1 MSRLA
6 PGSLTLTRILIVD
19 DRALNRDFMVSLLE
33 HLGHT
38 LAQACDGQEALDA
51 VQRMPPDLIITDIL
65 MPRMDGIEF
74 IEQMQKDPLHADI
87 PVIFYSATYRV
98 PQARQMAS
106 ECNVVAVISKP
117 SDPTVILAAVQTA
130 LGGKPPRTVTALLHR
145 AETWRNTTLTALM
158 DFQCALVEE
167 RDADAV
173 LELACRAAP
182 SLIPAEYAVL
192 GLELP
197 ETGALIRVLV
207 RGLDP
212 SATFAPATCIGEG
225 FKARVVDASFHRAWN
240 PRARP
245 QNLGLPSAHPPV
257 RSLLVVPLIGTRARY
272 GWIYLAN
279 RSDGTAFT
287 AVDEELLAL
296 LARQVA
302 TAYEHGVLAQL
313 AARDA
318 LTGLQNRGE
327 FDAALK
333 RETTRALRQCSP
345 LALIMIDVDH
355 FKQCNDRYGHTAGD
369 VVLRNLA
376 SELSRS
382 VRGYDQV
389 FRYGGEEFALLL
401 PGATAQDALLRAEQI
416 RLSVKALDLHHDGD
430 ILGPIHLSLG
440 VASYSEQDDSIEMLL
455 HAADKALYAAKRS
468 GRDRTCV
475 ASPREVN

>member
-1 MSRLA
+1 MSGLA
-6 PGSLTLTRILIVD
+6 SGSLTLTRILIVD
-19 DRALNRDFMVSLLE
+19 DRALNRDFIVSLLA

-38 LAQACDGQEALDA
+38 LEQACDGQEALDA
-51 VQRMPPDLIITDIL
+51 VQRAPPNLIITDIL
-65 MPRMDGIEF
+65 MPRMSGIEF
-74 IEQMQKDPLHADI
+74 IEQMQADPLYADI

-98 PQARQMAS
+98 PQARQMAR
-106 ECNVVAVISKP
+106 ECRAAVVIPKP
-117 SDPTVILAAVQTA
+117 SDPEVILAAVQAA
-130 LGGKPPRTVTALLHR
+130 LGQTPYAVPALLQR
-145 AETWRNTTLTALM
+145 AEVWKNTTLTALM
-158 DFQCALVEE
+158 DFQCALIEE
-167 RDADAV
+167 RDVDAV

-182 SLIPAEYAVL
+182 NLIPAECAVL
-192 GLELP
+192 GLEFP
-197 ETGALIRVLV
+197 DTGVLTRVLV

-212 SATFAPATCIGEG
+212 SATFAPAAYINKG
-225 FKARVVDASFHRAWN
+225 FRARVEDSSFHRAWN
-240 PRARP
+240 PGAQP
-245 QNLGLPSAHPPV
+245 QEVGLPAAHPPV
-257 RSLLVVPLIGTRARY
+257 RSLLVVPLIGTRAAY

-302 TAYEHGVLAQL
+302 AAYEHGVLAQL

-327 FDAALK
+327 FDAALT
-333 RETTRALRQCSP
+333 RETTRASRQASP

-369 VVLRNLA
+369 MVLRHLA
-376 SELSRS
+376 AELSRS

-389 FRYGGEEFALLL
+389 FRYGGEEFALLM
-401 PGATAQDALLRAEQI
+401 PGATVQDALLRAEQI

-430 ILGPIHLSLG
+430 TLGPIHLSLG
-440 VASYSEQDDSIEMLL
+440 VAAYSEHDDSTEILVQ
-455 HAADKALYAAKRS
+455 AADKALYAAKHN

-475 ASPREVN
+475 APPREAN